1 MGADDEGKQHGPST
15 VSLEDARADAPRGL
29 GRSHRLVVWNGGVAT
44 PRALPA
50 SGQVT
55 IGRTAPADLIID
67 SATVS
72 RAHARLTIDQRGVH
86 LEDLGSLNATRVNGE
101 RVEEGERRLA
111 YGDVILFGNVLA
123 VLEEQPDQSG
133 SSPPAAAE
141 PPPEGFLLQIGA
153 RKLVVADPVMQHVY
167 SQLRRL
173 AQSQLAVLIVGETG
187 VGKDLAANALH
198 AWSRRHAKPFVSIN
212 CAALPES
219 LAESELFGHERGAF
233 SGATR
238 DKIGLLESASG
249 GTAFLDEIGDLPPA
263 IQPKL
268 LRVIETQKVTRV
280 GSVSERPIDV
290 RIVTATHRDLRVE
303 VDEGRFR
310 EDLYYRVGAA
320 VVSLPPLRERPRELP
335 LLVRRFLAEACAQLG
350 RSELAVSDD
359 AMARLLAHRWPGNVR
374 ELKNLM
380 EYFAALVDG
389 PLTGAQVAAD
399 LGRGAAAGADTG
411 GRSLR
416 ENKDEFERRH
426 VEAAL
431 AASGGNKT
439 QAAKMLQMP
448 LRTLKWKLKRWGGTG
463 ET

>member
-29 GRSHRLVVWNGGVAT
+29 GRFHRLVVWNGGVAT
-44 PRALPA
+44 ARALPG

-55 IGRTAPADLIID
+55 IGRTAPADLLID

-72 RAHARLTIDQRGVH
+72 RAHARVTVDARGVV

-101 RVEEGERRLA
+101 RLQGERRLA

-123 VLEEQPDQSG
+123 VLEEHTDQA
-133 SSPPAAAE
+133 PPRAAE
-141 PPPEGFLLQIGA
+141 PPPEGVLLQIGA

-167 SQLRRL
+167 AQLRRL
-173 AQSQLAVLIVGETG
+173 AQSQLTVLIVGETG

-238 DKIGLLESASG
+238 DKVGLLESASG

-310 EDLYYRVGAA
+310 EDLFYRVGAA

-350 RSELAVSDD
+350 RSELTVGDD
-359 AMARLLAHRWPGNVR
+359 AMARLTAHRWPGNVR

-380 EYFAALVDG
+380 EYFAALIDG
-389 PLTGAQVAAD
+389 PLTGAQVTAD
-399 LGRGAAAGADTG
+399 LGRGAAAPADTS

-416 ENKDEFERRH
+416 ETKDEFERRH

-448 LRTLKWKLKRWGGTG
+448 LRTLKWKLKRWGDAGDT
-463 ET
+463 